1 AIAQR
6 LAWKLVTITPS
17 DFVKEGVERSESMAR
32 TLFSDL
38 MQLREVVVLF
48 DEIDEM
54 LRDRSESSDAG
65 GAISILRFLVPGM
78 LPKLQTLNKYS
89 KKSKLIFII
98 ATNYKERLDSAV
110 VRRGRI
116 DEEFCIPPPDRRAR
130 RQLFTM
136 QLKRLAP
143 VGSTVP
149 KDGLLIERLADL
161 TPGWVFKEIEN
172 LAYIAGTIDD
182 SARKQLLDDL

>member
-1 AIAQR
+1 
-6 LAWKLVTITPS
+6 
-17 DFVKEGVERSESMAR
+17 
-32 TLFSDL
+32 
-38 MQLREVVVLF
+38 
-48 DEIDEM
+48 
-54 LRDRSESSDAG
+54 
-65 GAISILRFLVPGM
+65 
-78 LPKLQTLNKYS
+78 
-89 KKSKLIFII
+89 IFII

-182 SARKQLLDDL
+182 SARKQLLDDLKLLKGYQQEVLRTGAKEEVAEPMIDARTWTTRDLKRGLDPRE